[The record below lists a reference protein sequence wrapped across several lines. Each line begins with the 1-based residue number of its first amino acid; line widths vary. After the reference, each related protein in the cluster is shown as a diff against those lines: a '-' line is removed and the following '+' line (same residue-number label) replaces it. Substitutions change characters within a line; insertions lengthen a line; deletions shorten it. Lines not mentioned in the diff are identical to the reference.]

1 MVAYTT
7 SAMGQY
13 TFQQGFS
20 YVAAFDKPWIA
31 SASMIKGG
39 VEDQGFRVDAYYKC
53 EKAPNFPFVPPSR
66 ARCGKE
72 YDHVAVVTRTART
85 QRIDVPKEVKW
96 IVQVPKAQPK
106 PPAPKPP
113 SGTIPSSPSSGP
125 SISAQSSTPF
135 TVAGGSDKEVPQ
147 WVWAAAGGI
156 GIIALLKFLGK

>member
-1 MVAYTT
+1 VVCYTT

-31 SASMIKGG
+31 SSGMIKSG

-66 ARCGKE
+66 ARCGKD

-85 QRIDVPKEVKW
+85 ERIDVPKEVKW
-96 IVQVPKAQPK
+96 IVQVPKAQPS
-106 PPAPKPP
+106 PPPKPP
-113 SGTIPSSPSSGP
+113 SGTLPQQGPSGP
-125 SISAQSSTPF
+125 NIASSAQAPNLLKTP
-135 TVAGGSDKEVPQ
+135 GKETPK
-147 WVWAAAGGI
+147 WVWAAAGGA
-156 GIIALLKFLGK
+156 GIIVLLKLLGK